1 MRENDTRPSPQ
12 PPGPASTGAA
22 DGTHVEASG
31 HAGTPAAG
39 LAFAALGVVFGDIG
53 TSPLYAMQ
61 TVFATHHNDV
71 QPVPED
77 VFGVISM
84 VLWAITIVVSFKY
97 ITLVMRAD
105 NEGEGGI
112 LSLTHL
118 LRNTVSSTRRMAVVT
133 ALGMT
138 GAALFF
144 GDSVITPAISVMS
157 AVEGLTVVS
166 PMFETWVV
174 PAAVV
179 ILSGLFFVQK
189 WGTAAVGRW
198 FGPVMAVWFVTLA
211 LLGLPHIIS
220 HPAILGA
227 VSPHHAILFIVSHP
241 FIAFIA
247 VGAVVLTITGAE
259 ALYADMGHFGKGPIR
274 MSWFAVVF
282 PALALNYFGQGAM
295 ILEDPATVGN
305 PFFNMAPDWATLPL
319 VGLATIATVIASQAV
334 ISGAFSVARQS
345 VRMGLFPRLLVRHT
359 SKLEGGQIYVPVVN
373 WILFF
378 GVLTLIGVFRSSA
391 NLASAY
397 GLAVTGTLILESLLF
412 LSLAHM
418 VWKVQTWKIVV
429 YIVLVLGVELAFF
442 SANLAK
448 LVSGGWLPLTI
459 ATAVLMVMTTWR
471 KGAGLVAKHR
481 RELEGPLDEFV
492 EALRDSDIPRV
503 PGVAVYAHPNSETTP
518 LALRSNVY
526 FNHVVHQHVVL
537 IEIVNENVPHI
548 RHVDRVHVQDLGFED
563 DGIVHI
569 SVHVGFSDSQDIPR
583 GLALAIGRSPELDI
597 DPDEAHYFLSV
608 LTLHPTGDAKMSRWR
623 KMFFVLMANNAA
635 SRTEVFHLPPDR
647 TAVMGAE
654 MEI

>member
-1 MRENDTRPSPQ
+1 MRDNDSRPRARSR
-12 PPGPASTGAA
+12 GPAGSPPAAA
-22 DGTHVEASG
+22 DPAAAA
-31 HAGTPAAG
+31 HAGQPVAG
-39 LAFAALGVVFGDIG
+39 VALAALGVVFGDIG

-61 TVFATHHNDV
+61 TVFAAHHNDV
-71 QPVPED
+71 KPVPED

-84 VLWAITIVVSFKY
+84 VLWAITIVVTFKY

-118 LRNTVSSTRRMAVVT
+118 LRDKVTSPRRIALVT

-157 AVEGLTVVS
+157 AVEGLTVIN
-166 PMFETWVV
+166 PAFESWVV
-174 PAAVV
+174 PASVV
-179 ILSGLFFVQK
+179 ILSVLFFVQK
-189 WGTAAVGRW
+189 SGTAAVGRF
-198 FGPVMAVWFVTLA
+198 FGPVMAVWFVTLG
-211 LLGLPHIIS
+211 LLGIPHIIS
-220 HPAILGA
+220 HPAILWA
-227 VSPHHAILFIVSHP
+227 VSPHHAIAFIIKDP

-247 VGAVVLTITGAE
+247 IGAVVLTITGAE

-274 MSWFAVVF
+274 LSWFVLVF

-295 ILEDPATVGN
+295 ILEDPGTIAN
-305 PFFNMAPDWATLPL
+305 PFFNMAPAWATLPL
-319 VGLATIATVIASQAV
+319 VALATLATVIASQAV

-359 SKLEGGQIYVPVVN
+359 SKLEGGQIYVPAVN
-373 WILFF
+373 WILFL

-397 GLAVTGTLILESLLF
+397 GLAVTGTLMLESMLF

-418 VWKVQTWKIVV
+418 VWKVARWKVIA
-429 YIVLVLGVELAFF
+429 YIVIVMGVEFAFF
-442 SANLAK
+442 GANVAK
-448 LVSGGWLPLTI
+448 LVSGGWLPLLI
-459 ATAVLMVMTTWR
+459 ATLVLLVMTTWR
-471 KGAGLVAKHR
+471 KGAGLVTKYR

-492 EALRDSDIPRV
+492 EALRESDLPRV
-503 PGVAVYAHPNSETTP
+503 PGVAVYPHPNSETTP

-526 FNHVVHQHVVL
+526 FNHVIHEHVVL

-548 RHVDRVHVQDLGFED
+548 RHVDRARVHDLGD
-563 DGIVHI
+563 PSDGIVHV
-569 SVHVGFSDSQDIPR
+569 SVHVGFSDSQDVPR
-583 GLALAIGRSPELDI
+583 GLALAVGRSPELDF
-597 DPDEAHYFLSV
+597 DPEEARYFLSV
-608 LTLHPTGDAKMSRWR
+608 LTLHSTGGARMSRWR
-623 KMFFVLMANNAA
+623 KLFFVVMANNAA